1 MAGTADN
8 ESETRGAGVEPASRE
23 AGADW
28 AAPAARDTGAGE
40 ASPAARTN
48 GAGTKARRGPRA
60 ILKVV
65 LVIVALLIAT
75 PLAILYAGF
84 AASLPKLDGSAA
96 APGLG
101 ATVTLSRDSLGTP
114 TIEAATRADLAYGTG
129 YAHAQDRF
137 FQMDLSRRLAAG
149 ELSELFGA
157 IALEQDKKARLF
169 RFRTLAQKVVAD
181 ATPEQ
186 RAVLEA
192 YARGVNAGLA
202 SLRSRPFEYW
212 VLQSR
217 PVPWKP
223 EDIALVSYAMWW
235 DLQHD
240 SIRRQ
245 TLRVAIDKRLGG
257 PTCDNGWK
265 CALTFFYPRGT
276 TWDSPNSAGEVAPSA
291 PIRIP
296 TPEEL
301 NVRGQP
307 APTSETPS
315 SPERPAPVGSNGWAV
330 SGRLTSTGAA
340 LVASDMH
347 LNLRVPTVWYRAR
360 LKMGSG
366 ATAFDATGLTLP
378 GAPII
383 VAGSNGQIAWGFTNS
398 YGDWTDVSLVPCT
411 AVDATS
417 VRSQSETIALTSV
430 PETIHVKGEAD
441 VPFAVRSGPA
451 GLLAEAD
458 PEHGRC
464 VFVRWLAAVAGATN
478 FNILSLENAAS
489 VAQAFAL
496 APTLGIPHQNLNVG
510 DHRGHIGWSIAGRV
524 PTVIGE
530 GRLSG
535 DAPWTTEETHPR
547 LLDPPA
553 GREWT
558 ANARPIDDP
567 KAEALIGG
575 DEAALGS
582 EYDLGARAHQIQDD
596 LAAIARPATPAD
608 MLRIQ
613 LDDRAVFLTRW
624 HDQLVTLLD
633 DQALQGHP
641 ERAELKRIVSDW
653 RARAS
658 VDSVGYRLVRAYH
671 STTERAVWSMFL
683 TALDIGAKDAPPPS
697 QFEGAL
703 WEVVSTQPMHLLAA
717 NYPSWRDFLL
727 AQVDATLT
735 DLEESCPQLAV
746 CKWGQRAPVRIR
758 HPLSRGIPFAAGL
771 LDMPTVEIPGDHDM
785 PRVQDGAFGA
795 SERFA
800 VSPGSETSGYLQ
812 IAGGQSGHPLSPYY
826 RTGFREWAEG
836 KPLPFLPGRAE
847 HVLTL
852 EPGK

>member
-1 MAGTADN
+1 MAGTADSD
-8 ESETRGAGVEPASRE
+8 SETR
-23 AGADW
+23 
-28 AAPAARDTGAGE
+28 AAAETGAARANDSGAKTGRR
-40 ASPAARTN
+40 ART
-48 GAGTKARRGPRA
+48 
-60 ILKVV
+60 ILKIALLVV
-65 LVIVALLIAT
+65 TLLIAT

-84 AASLPKLDGSAA
+84 AASLPRLDGTVD

-101 ATVTLSRDSLGTP
+101 ATVTISRDPLGTP
-114 TIEAATRADLAYGTG
+114 TLEAATRADLAYATG
-129 YAHAQDRF
+129 YVHAQDRF
-137 FQMDLSRRLAAG
+137 FQMDLSRHLAAG
-149 ELSELFGA
+149 ELAELFGA

-181 ATPEQ
+181 ATPAQ

-192 YARGVNAGLA
+192 YTRGVNAGLA

-212 VLQSR
+212 VLQVQ
-217 PVPWKP
+217 PAPWKP
-223 EDIALVSYAMWW
+223 EDVALVSYAMWW
-235 DLQHD
+235 DLQHND
-240 SIRRQ
+240 IR
-245 TLRVAIDKRLGG
+245 TEMLRAAINKSLGG
-257 PTCDNGWK
+257 PMCDNGWK
-265 CALTFFYPRGT
+265 CALTFFYPHGT
-276 TWDSPNSAGEVAPSA
+276 SWDSPNSAGQVAPSP

-296 TPEEL
+296 TPAEL

-307 APTSETPS
+307 EPTSGAPP

-347 LNLRVPTVWYRAR
+347 LSLRVPTVWYRAR
-360 LKMGSG
+360 LKTGSG
-366 ATAFDATGLTLP
+366 ATALDTTGLTLP

-398 YGDWTDVSLVPCT
+398 YGDYADVTLVPCT
-411 AVDATS
+411 AADDTS
-417 VRSQSETIALTSV
+417 VRSVSETIALTSV
-430 PETIHVKGEAD
+430 QETLHVKGEAD

-451 GLLAEAD
+451 GLLYEAD

-464 VFVRWLAAVAGATN
+464 VFVRWLAGVAGATN
-478 FNILSLENAAS
+478 FNVLSLENAAS
-489 VAQAFAL
+489 VAQALAL
-496 APTLGIPHQNLNVG
+496 APSIGIPHQNLNVG
-510 DHRGHIGWSIAGRV
+510 DHRGHIGWSIAGRL
-524 PTVIGE
+524 PTVSGE
-530 GRLSG
+530 GRLNG
-535 DAPWTTEETHPR
+535 DAPWTTDDTHPR
-547 LLDPPA
+547 LLDPP
-553 GREWT
+553 GGHEWT

-575 DEAALGS
+575 DESGLGS

-596 LAAIARPATPAD
+596 LAAITRPATPAD

-613 LDDRAVFLTRW
+613 LDDRAVFLARW
-624 HDQLVTLLD
+624 RDQLVALLD
-633 DQALQGHP
+633 EQAVQGHP

-658 VDSVGYRLVRAYH
+658 ADSVGYRLVRVYH

-683 TALDIGAKDAPPPS
+683 TALDIDAKDAPPPS

-703 WEVVSTQPMHLLAA
+703 WEVVTRQPMHLLAA
-717 NYPSWRDFLL
+717 NYPSWQDFLL
-727 AQVDATLT
+727 AQVDATLA
-735 DLEESCPQLAV
+735 DLKEPCPQLAV
-746 CKWGQRAPVRIR
+746 CKWGQRKPVRIR
-758 HPLSRGIPFAAGL
+758 HPLSRGIPFAADL
-771 LDMPTVEIPGDHDM
+771 LDMPTVELPGDHDM

-800 VSPGSETSGYLQ
+800 VSPGNETAGYLQ

-826 RTGFREWAEG
+826 RAGFREWAEG

-852 EPGK
+852 EPGQ